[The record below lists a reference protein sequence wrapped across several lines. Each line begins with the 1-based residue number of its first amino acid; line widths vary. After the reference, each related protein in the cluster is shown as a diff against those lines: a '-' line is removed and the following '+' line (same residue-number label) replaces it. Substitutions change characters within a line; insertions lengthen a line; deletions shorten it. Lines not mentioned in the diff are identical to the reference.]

1 MKTSQIASP
10 SYDELMSTGIRQL
23 NAGPDFLV
31 AAKTFVLAVNSTKD
45 RQQRAD
51 AQQQLGL
58 AYTKAGKLKKAEQA
72 LNCAA
77 IDAIVLGNEVQDA
90 DIKRDRAWVYLMQY
104 QRNPLARF
112 VGKELLEEANDLL
125 LESWK
130 TLSDLGYNEKAT
142 VSQSYLGRIELLRGD
157 YRTATIILD
166 DVEDE
171 IVSGESPN
179 PTYLLNLRMWRLRA
193 TADKAERTL
202 LLEDILPLIAETG
215 QTSRYLEIKVI
226 MFGGERLYRVLQWI
240 PAPVERLIR
249 KILGK

>member
-1 MKTSQIASP
+1 MKISDTLSP

-23 NAGPDFLV
+23 NAGPDFLA

-90 DIKRDRAWVYLMQY
+90 DIKRDRAWVYLMRY

-112 VGKELLEEANDLL
+112 IGKEHLEEANDLL
-125 LESWK
+125 LESWEI
-130 TLSDLGYNEKAT
+130 LSRLDEFEKAA
-142 VSQSYLGRIELLRGD
+142 VSQSYLGRIQVLASNF
-157 YRTATIILD
+157 RTATIILD
-166 DVEDE
+166 DMEDE

-193 TADKAERTL
+193 TQNKAERRL
-202 LLEDILPLIAETG
+202 LLQDILPLIEQTG